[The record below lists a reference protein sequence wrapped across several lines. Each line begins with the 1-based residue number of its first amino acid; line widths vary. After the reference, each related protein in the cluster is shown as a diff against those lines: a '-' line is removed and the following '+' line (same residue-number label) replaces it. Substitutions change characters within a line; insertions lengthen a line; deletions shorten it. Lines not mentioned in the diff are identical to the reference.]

1 VIFNHHTSFEV
12 SKSLT
17 DAKFIAN
24 DAAETYRYKYRAKAT
39 LLGDVN
45 VEPYNAIYL
54 AGLSGDMNGYWTVLS
69 VTHLFGD
76 KKIPYALEVELGSDQ
91 LGQDDP
97 AGQGFRDVEGE
108 LNGASATTADV
119 DTQLVDLQFV
129 EQLST
134 DGDLAGE
141 VTPTSNSELPTL
153 RGKTRPPNFSIM
165 SSASYWATRGGRQ
178 PERKSA
184 AEYEAD
190 GYSDTSDPG
199 VDPASLEQGATSV
212 VQPSSLESS
221 EGSGLSIPAGDLSGY
236 AYVYVSGWVYVPDSH
251 PDVLITFG
259 TATSPTFLIEVKNS
273 WAFFYQKLDPSLW
286 PQEGGV
292 NSVHLQPTEESTG
305 TFRVRDV
312 RVTAA
317 TTASDSIIGPGGNVV
332 APGSVVSTD
341 GSNYLVYLGTS
352 QPAIAREGDVWIDF
366 TV

>member
-1 VIFNHHTSFEV
+1 MIFNHHTSFEV

-45 VEPYNAIYL
+45 VEPYDAIYL
-54 AGLSGDMNGYWTVLS
+54 AGLNGDMNGYWTVLS
-69 VTHLFGD
+69 VNHLFGD
-76 KKIPYALEVELGSDQ
+76 KKIPYALEVELGSDE

-108 LNGASATTADV
+108 LNGAAPTTSDV

-134 DGDLAGE
+134 GGELAGE

-153 RGKTRPPNFSIM
+153 KGKSKPPNFSIM

-178 PERKSA
+178 PQRKSA
-184 AEYEAD
+184 AEYAAD
-190 GYSDTSDPG
+190 GYTDTSDPG
-199 VDPASLEQGATSV
+199 VNPSTLEQGVTSV
-212 VQPSSLESS
+212 VSTSTLQSSG
-221 EGSGLSIPAGDLSGY
+221 GSVSASAGDLSSY
-236 AYVYVSGWVYVPDSH
+236 AYAYVSGWVYVPDSV
-251 PDVLITFG
+251 PDVRVSFG

-286 PQEGGV
+286 PQENGNHVVHIRTTEDSSGV
-292 NSVHLQPTEESTG
+292 
-305 TFRVRDV
+305 FRIRDF

-352 QPAIAREGDVWIDF
+352 QPAVAREGDVWIDF